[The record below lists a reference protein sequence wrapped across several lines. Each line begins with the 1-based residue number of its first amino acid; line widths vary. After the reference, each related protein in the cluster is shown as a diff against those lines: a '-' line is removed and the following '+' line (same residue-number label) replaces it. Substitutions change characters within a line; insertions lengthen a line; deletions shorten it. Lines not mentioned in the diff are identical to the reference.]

1 MLDSD
6 VNDSFLSKTKFSKM
20 IEKNVLEKN
29 MSYID
34 SVIYLCEENNID
46 IEDSKKYISN
56 VIKSKIE
63 VEAMNL
69 NFIPKGNSLPI

>member
-1 MLDSD
+1 
-6 VNDSFLSKTKFSKM
+6 
-20 IEKNVLEKN
+20 LEKN